1 MHEIYKASGNIWHHL
16 FTVLQALEVAQKH
29 YGEDSKELI
38 PIYQC
43 LARAESSQGDA
54 SSNERATRLFLQAHD
69 ISKLRYVFS
78 IKEIVFLFCVLLLGN
93 DKLKNSSLLYS
104 ETGDQYQDCHP

>member
-1 MHEIYKASGNIWHHL
+1 MTICFLHFEAIEIYNATGDISSSFVYCI
-16 FTVLQALEVAQKH
+16 LQALEVAQKH

-54 SSNERATRLFLQAHD
+54 SSHERATNFFLQAHE
-69 ISKLRYVFS
+69 ITKLR
-78 IKEIVFLFCVLLLGN
+78 
-93 DKLKNSSLLYS
+93 
-104 ETGDQYQDCHP
+104 